1 MNSSEKILML
11 ISNFIETGILTSQDA
26 KKQLINNLKFKRD
39 DLIDKLQL
47 VSREEYNILKKIIEK
62 QQKQINQL
70 KKKKNYKGKE
80 ILICKPLYLPSLN
93 SMLPPCDLTI
103 SSATRDIGRSLS
115 AHQIGRGTSTT
126 AVSVY
131 SKCIPACVV
140 HSTTSWDSMLTLQQ
154 MVLIQKTI

>member
-1 MNSSEKILML
+1 MNSSEKILKL

-70 KKKKNYKGKE
+70 KKKK
-80 ILICKPLYLPSLN
+80 
-93 SMLPPCDLTI
+93 
-103 SSATRDIGRSLS
+103 
-115 AHQIGRGTSTT
+115 TT
-126 AVSVY
+126 KV
-131 SKCIPACVV
+131 K
-140 HSTTSWDSMLTLQQ
+140 
-154 MVLIQKTI
+154 KF